1 MGSCKLPIDCSWLE
15 TLLLPVH
22 FCGSELFPTSC
33 GFKNADAFCRREK
46 AFQGKP
52 KGKLFWL
59 AQLCLHSNACSCL
72 SQNAEQ
78 GSGSELRRNVTV
90 SLPDHEM
97 GAPPLFSVF
106 LPVTLSENALK
117 VSEAAA
123 WGVGARGGDVED
135 AAPSCPG
142 GGRFPCCWRQC
153 GHHTGGTKGRSPY
166 AFGALMLIGPTP
178 VGSPRSLSKWRK
190 LGDPQA
196 FASYCPGWKI
206 LILCPR
212 RKISERPSDIKS

>member
-33 GFKNADAFCRREK
+33 GFKNADVFCRREK
-46 AFQGKP
+46 AFRGKP

-90 SLPDHEM
+90 SLPDHET
-97 GAPPLFSVF
+97 GAPPLSSTFP
-106 LPVTLSENALK
+106 PVILSENALK

-123 WGVGARGGDVED
+123 WGVGARGGGWRRCSSWAVPEWQAFHAADGNVATILD
-135 AAPSCPG
+135 ALRDGHHMPFMPSCWLDP
-142 GGRFPCCWRQC
+142 FLL
-153 GHHTGGTKGRSPY
+153 
-166 AFGALMLIGPTP
+166 ALQDHCLNG
-178 VGSPRSLSKWRK
+178 
-190 LGDPQA
+190 
-196 FASYCPGWKI
+196 
-206 LILCPR
+206 
-212 RKISERPSDIKS
+212 EN